1 MYLSKF
7 TDYSFRALVYL
18 AENKDKLSTV
28 EQLAKTLDVSEHHLK
43 KVVHK
48 LAKTGLIMSMK
59 GRTGGLRLVLN
70 PEDINLGDVLLITE
84 DNLNIAKC
92 FNEEGY
98 CPFRGNDCKLRCIM
112 DESLKAFLN
121 EFSKYTLKDLLQN
134 NSKDNSLNM

>member
-7 TDYSFRALVYL
+7 TDYSFRTLVYL
-18 AENKDKLSTV
+18 AENKEKLATV

-59 GRTGGLRLVLN
+59 GRCGGLRLVLN
-70 PEDINLGDVLLITE
+70 PEDINLGKVLLITE

-92 FNEEGY
+92 FNEESY
-98 CPFRGNDCKLRCIM
+98 CPFRKKGCKLRCIM
-112 DESLKAFLN
+112 NESLNAFLN
-121 EFSKYTLKDLLQN
+121 QFSKYTLKDLLKN
-134 NSKDNSLNM
+134 DNKDNSFNM